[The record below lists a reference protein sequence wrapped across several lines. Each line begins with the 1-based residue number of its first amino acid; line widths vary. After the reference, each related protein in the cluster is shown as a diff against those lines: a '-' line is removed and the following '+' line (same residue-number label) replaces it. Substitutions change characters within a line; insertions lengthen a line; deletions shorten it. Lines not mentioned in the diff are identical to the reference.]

1 MNPRKSDLH
10 IHSHFSDGVETIRAI
25 VERAAQ
31 LRLEIIGIV
40 DHFWPCIGSNQGG
53 IGLIRERRGAIE
65 AARADFPK
73 IRVLDGAEIDIMPD
87 GTFSQ
92 VAGGHEQFDLVIGS
106 VHWGSDSSR
115 WAPAVIGASKRG
127 VMQILGHFDGYLST
141 YRQADG
147 EIVAAA
153 LAENDIAVELNS
165 RYPPDNIGFF
175 ETAKDQGCR
184 FTLGSDAHWLN
195 GVGRNEEQA
204 KLADALNLPLWV
216 PLPET
221 CTIVDSNVLD

>member
-10 IHSHFSDGVETIRAI
+10 THSRFSDGAETIGAI
-25 VERAAQ
+25 VERAMQ
-31 LRLEIIGIV
+31 LRLEVVAIC

-53 IGLIRERRGAIE
+53 IGLIRERREAIDV
-65 AARADFPK
+65 ARADFPR

-115 WAPAVIGASKRG
+115 WASAVIGASKRG
-127 VMQILGHFDGYLST
+127 VMHILGHFDGYLST
-141 YRQADG
+141 YKQADG
-147 EIVAAA
+147 EIVASA
-153 LAENDIAVELNS
+153 LAENDIAVELNL
-165 RYPPDNIGFF
+165 RYPPNNLEFF
-175 ETAKDQGCR
+175 ETARDQGCL
-184 FTLGSDAHWLN
+184 FTLGSDAHRLN

-221 CTIVDSNVLD
+221 CTIVDNNVLD

>member
-10 IHSHFSDGVETIRAI
+10 IHSSFSDGAETIGAI
-25 VERAAQ
+25 VERAMQ
-31 LRLEIIGIV
+31 LRLEIIAIC
-40 DHFWPCIGSNQGG
+40 DHFWPSIGSNQGG
-53 IGLIRERRGAIE
+53 IGLIRERREAIE
-65 AARADFPK
+65 VARAEFPK

-92 VAGGHEQFDLVIGS
+92 VAGGHEQFDHVIGS

-115 WAPAVIGASKRG
+115 WASAVSGASKRG
-127 VMQILGHFDGYLST
+127 VMHVLGHFDGYLST

-153 LAENDIAVELNS
+153 LAENDVAVELNS
-165 RYPPDNIGFF
+165 RYPPDNLNFF
-175 ETAKDQGCR
+175 ETAREQGCR

-195 GVGRNEEQA
+195 GVGRTEEQA
-204 KLADALNLPLWV
+204 KLADALKLPLWV
-216 PLPET
+216 PPKKK
-221 CTIVDSNVLD
+221 

>member
-10 IHSHFSDGVETIRAI
+10 IHSRFSDGVETIYAI
-25 VERAAQ
+25 VERAVQ
-31 LRLEIIGIV
+31 QRLEVTAIT
-40 DHFWPCIGSNQGG
+40 DHFHPSVGSNQGG
-53 IGLIRERRGAIE
+53 IRLIRERREAIKASRE
-65 AARADFPK
+65 DFPK
-73 IRVLDGAEIDIMPD
+73 IRVLDGAEIDIMSD

-115 WAPAVIGASKRG
+115 WASAVIGASKRG

-141 YRQADG
+141 YKQADG

-153 LAENDIAVELNS
+153 LAENDVAVELNS
-165 RYPPDNIGFF
+165 RYPPDNFEFF
-175 ETAKDQGCR
+175 ETARDQGCR

-195 GVGRNEEQA
+195 EVGRNEEQA

-216 PLPET
+216 PP
-221 CTIVDSNVLD
+221 

>member
-1 MNPRKSDLH
+1 MH
-10 IHSHFSDGVETIRAI
+10 IHSRFSDGAETIGAI
-25 VERAAQ
+25 VERAIQ
-31 LRLEIIGIV
+31 LRLEVIAIC
-40 DHFWPCIGSNQGG
+40 DHFWPSIGSNQGG
-53 IGLIRERRGAIE
+53 IGLIRERREAIE
-65 AARADFPK
+65 VARAEFPK

-92 VAGGHEQFDLVIGS
+92 VAGGYEQFDHVIGS

-115 WAPAVIGASKRG
+115 WASAVIGASKRG
-127 VMQILGHFDGYLST
+127 VMHVLGHFDGYLST

-153 LAENDIAVELNS
+153 LVENEVAVELNS
-165 RYPPDNIGFF
+165 RYPPDNLGFF

-195 GVGRNEEQA
+195 GVGRTEEQA
-204 KLADALNLPLWV
+204 KLAEALKLPLWV
-216 PLPET
+216 PPQRKRFA
-221 CTIVDSNVLD
+221 SAPKN